1 MSVAPLFVDS
11 KHELRSGWKFA
22 VYSLLLVILFVV
34 VGTGLGILA
43 IWLDPSIVLLD
54 RESIQFL
61 GLNAVV
67 LFVPSLLTVFMMA
80 RFVDR
85 VPISV
90 FGLSFHKGWLRD
102 LVLGVAVAAAMVV
115 AVMGAAALFGGVDV
129 KWNASS
135 VAVQAIVATIAVLGI
150 AAFNEE
156 LVFRGYPFQI
166 FLKGIGPL
174 GAMLLISF
182 LFALLHMDNDGATL
196 LSTTNTVIAGVFL
209 SRAYLQTRS
218 IWLPYGIHV
227 GWNVGTAVLVGVPV
241 SGIDT
246 ASVLKT
252 QILGPSIISGGEY
265 GPENSLLGTLV
276 FLAGGLLIRRLGIGS
291 VSPDVQATLTEHAE
305 KVYIE
310 S

>member
-1 MSVAPLFVDS
+1 VDS

-22 VYSLLLVILFVV
+22 AYSLLLIILFVV
-34 VGTGLGILA
+34 VGVALGIFAAL
-43 IWLDPSIVLLD
+43 LDPSILLLP
-54 RESIQFL
+54 RENIRFL

-67 LFVPSLLTVFMMA
+67 LFFPSLLTVFMMA

-90 FGLSFHKGWLRD
+90 FGLSFHTGWFRD
-102 LVLGVAVAAAMVV
+102 LLLGVAFAAAMVV

-129 KWNASS
+129 RWSASGM
-135 VAVQAIVATIAVLGI
+135 AAQAIATIAVLSI

-156 LVFRGYPFQI
+156 LVFRGYPLQI

-174 GAMLLISF
+174 AAMLLISF
-182 LFALLHMDNDGATL
+182 LFALLHVRNDGATW
-196 LSTTNTVIAGVFL
+196 LSTVNTVIAGVFL

-227 GWNVGTAVLVGVPV
+227 GWNVGTAVVVGVPV

-246 ASVLKT
+246 ASFLKT
-252 QILGPSIISGGEY
+252 QIGGSPIISGGEY

-276 FLAGGLLIRRLGIGS
+276 FLAGALLIRRLAIGN
-291 VSPDVQATLTEHAE
+291 VSPEIQTALKEHEE

>member
-1 MSVAPLFVDS
+1 MSLAPLFVDS

-22 VYSLLLVILFVV
+22 AYSLLLIILFVV
-34 VGTGLGILA
+34 VSAALGILVA
-43 IWLDPSIVLLD
+43 LLDPSILLLP
-54 RESIQFL
+54 RESIRFL

-67 LFVPSLLTVFMMA
+67 LFIPSLLAVYLMA

-85 VPISV
+85 VPMSV
-90 FGLSFHKGWLRD
+90 FGLTFHTGWFRD
-102 LVLGVAVAAAMVV
+102 VLLGVAFAAAMVV
-115 AVMGAAALFGGVDV
+115 AVIGAAALFGGVDV
-129 KWNASS
+129 KWNASGM
-135 VAVQAIVATIAVLGI
+135 AAQALATMAVLSI
-150 AAFNEE
+150 LAFSEE
-156 LVFRGYPFQI
+156 LVFRGYPLQV

-174 GAMLLISF
+174 AAMLLISF
-182 LFALLHMDNDGATL
+182 LFALLHMDNDGASL
-196 LSTTNTVIAGVFL
+196 LSTVNTLIAGVFL

-227 GWNVGTAVLVGVPV
+227 GWNVGTAVVVGVPV

-246 ASVLKT
+246 ATILKT
-252 QILGPSIISGGEY
+252 QIGGSSILSGGEY

-276 FLAGGLLIRRLGIGS
+276 FLAGAVLIRRLGTGS
-291 VSPDVQATLTEHAE
+291 VSPEIQVALKEHEE